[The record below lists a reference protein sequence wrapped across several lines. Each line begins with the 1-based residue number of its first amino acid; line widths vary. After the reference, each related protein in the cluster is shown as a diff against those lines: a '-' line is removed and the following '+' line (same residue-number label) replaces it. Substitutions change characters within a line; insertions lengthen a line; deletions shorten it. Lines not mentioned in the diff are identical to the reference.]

1 MSLAVFRLP
10 FLVLVA
16 LAIAFA
22 GGGWSAA
29 VALKA
34 TSGFGAIRLGP
45 WTAFPDIQTA
55 EADPY
60 ARAHRADDGRL
71 LLGRAE
77 GLVFTA
83 EATSD
88 GEALSGRC
96 VYLLEG
102 AVPTTRFWT
111 FRVTDAEGGPA
122 PARPLTP
129 SSLQSWR
136 VIHRADGEFLATVGG
151 DASPGNWVSVAT
163 DGPVRFVLTLIDT
176 PTAGSV
182 GLAEI
187 DMPAITLKECR
198 DA

>member
-1 MSLAVFRLP
+1 MSLHVLRLP
-10 FLVLVA
+10 FCVLVA
-16 LAIAFA
+16 LVIAF
-22 GGGWSAA
+22 GGGAWSAA

-55 EADPY
+55 SADPY

-83 EATSD
+83 ERASD
-88 GEALSGRC
+88 GTALDGRC
-96 VYLLEG
+96 VYTLSG

-111 FRVTDAEGGPA
+111 FRVTDAAGRPV
-122 PARPLTP
+122 PARPFTP
-129 SSLQSWR
+129 ASLQSWR
-136 VIHRADGEFLATVGG
+136 VIHRADGAFSATIGG
-151 DASPGNWVSVAT
+151 DPAPGNWVSVDAT
-163 DGPVRFVLTLIDT
+163 GPVRFVLTLIDT

-187 DMPAITLKECR
+187 DMPRIDRKECR